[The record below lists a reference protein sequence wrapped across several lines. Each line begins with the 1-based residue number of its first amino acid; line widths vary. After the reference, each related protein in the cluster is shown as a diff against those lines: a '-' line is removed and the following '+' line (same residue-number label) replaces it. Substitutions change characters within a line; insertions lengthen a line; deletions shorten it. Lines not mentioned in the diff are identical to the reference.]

1 MSFYR
6 IIFVLLITIPCFGQK
21 HFVEVN
27 KNEIKIERA
36 GNLTRVMIPFN
47 VEDGYYIQDFTD
59 VVGNVLPTE
68 FSVDT
73 NSGFEKIEQ
82 ELATQ
87 DFDYV
92 KFDKLT
98 HRVLKERFVVEVI
111 LRLKE
116 NSKYPEH
123 FTSTLFYQTCNTVKC
138 FFPRELNFDIEL
150 GKYEE

>member
-6 IIFVLLITIPCFGQK
+6 IIFGLLITIPCFGQK
-21 HFVEVN
+21 HFVQVN
-27 KNEIKIERA
+27 KDEIQIEHA
-36 GNLTRVMIPFN
+36 GSLTHIMIPFK

-68 FSVDT
+68 FSVDS

-87 DFDYV
+87 EYDYV
-92 KFDKLT
+92 HLDKLT

-116 NSKYPEH
+116 NSKYPEN
-123 FTSTLFYQTCNTVKC
+123 FTSTLFYQTCNTIKC
-138 FFPRELNFDIEL
+138 FYPRTLKFEVQIDQ
-150 GKYEE
+150 